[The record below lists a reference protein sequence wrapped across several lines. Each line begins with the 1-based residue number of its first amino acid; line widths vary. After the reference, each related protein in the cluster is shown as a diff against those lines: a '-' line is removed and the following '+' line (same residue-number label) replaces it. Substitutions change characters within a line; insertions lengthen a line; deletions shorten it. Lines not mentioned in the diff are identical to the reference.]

1 MAIHRN
7 QVNLDALIPRA
18 DLFEITDPVIAD
30 SRAIRITDLKAGLI
44 YDLLR
49 KPDFQRETANWS
61 PQQVA
66 RLIETFSKADIIPAI
81 ILWQNAGRIFV
92 VDGAHRLS
100 ALVAWVRN
108 DYGAGDLSQ
117 TFFRGKVP
125 DQQRALHDQTLDLVN
140 NLVGPWSDLEK
151 KGTVLGLKD
160 IQVQW
165 INSQSATQAA
175 DAFIRINQ
183 GGTVID
189 NLEVRI
195 LRAKRSA
202 LSVATRIIVR
212 GGTGHEYWKH
222 FKDEA
227 ARERSPKLGGEIHK
241 LLFYPTLETPIKTT
255 DVPLAGLGYG
265 ADVIRFAFDMV
276 ALANELPVP
285 DSTRRKATEDALSDD
300 ESGLE
305 TIKYLQKVKRT
316 AQLIL
321 SNQKFSLGLHP
332 ALYFYTAGGAFQPA
346 SLHNAIALF
355 LALEKRDKLLQF
367 LRVRGKLE
375 DLILEHP
382 VVVKPAAHKLGSGA
396 RTRAKMVLLFERAIA
411 ILSQN
416 PDLDKAWRK
425 LVSEFPHLADDDKDE
440 KDESNKG
447 TAGASF
453 SRGAKSAA
461 FLSGLSTVARCNLC
475 GGLLHRNG
483 MVADHKE
490 EKSKGG
496 TSASRNARMVHPACN
511 SNRVKIN
518 ARNN

>member
-1 MAIHRN
+1 M
-7 QVNLDALIPRA
+7 
-18 DLFEITDPVIAD
+18 
-30 SRAIRITDLKAGLI
+30 
-44 YDLLR
+44 
-49 KPDFQRETANWS
+49 
-61 PQQVA
+61 
-66 RLIETFSKADIIPAI
+66 
-81 ILWQNAGRIFV
+81 
-92 VDGAHRLS
+92 
-100 ALVAWVRN
+100 AWVRN
-108 DYGAGDLSQ
+108 DYGAGELSQ
-117 TFFRGKVP
+117 TFFRGRIP
-125 DQQRALHDQTLDLVN
+125 DQQRTLHEQTLEAVN
-140 NLVGPWSDLEK
+140 NLVGPWFDLEK

-189 NLEVRI
+189 HLEVRI

-222 FKDEA
+222 FKDDG
-227 ARERSPKLGGEIHK
+227 ARERAPRLGSEIHK
-241 LLFYPTLETPIKTT
+241 LMFHPALETPIKTM

-276 ALANELPVP
+276 ALANGLPVP
-285 DSTRRKATEDALSDD
+285 DSTRKKPAEDQLDDD

-305 TIKYLQKVKRT
+305 TIRYLQKVKRT
-316 AQLIL
+316 VQLVL

-346 SLHNAIALF
+346 SLHNATALF
-355 LALEKRDKLLQF
+355 LELEKRGKLSQF

-375 DLILEHP
+375 DLILAHP
-382 VVVKPAAHKLGSGA
+382 VIVKPAAHKLGSGA
-396 RTRAKMVLLFERAIA
+396 RTRTKMVLLFERAIA
-411 ILSQN
+411 ILTTN
-416 PDLDKAWRK
+416 PDLNKAWKK
-425 LVSEFPHLADDDKDE
+425 LALEFPHLVDDDKDE
-440 KDESNKG
+440 KDEANKG

-461 FLSGLSTVARCNLC
+461 FLSTLSTVPRCGLC

-483 MVADHKE
+483 MVGDHKE
-490 EKSKGG
+490 EKSRGG
-496 TSASRNARMVHPACN
+496 TSSSRNARMVHPACN
-511 SNRVKIN
+511 SNRDHLDAEK
-518 ARNN
+518 R